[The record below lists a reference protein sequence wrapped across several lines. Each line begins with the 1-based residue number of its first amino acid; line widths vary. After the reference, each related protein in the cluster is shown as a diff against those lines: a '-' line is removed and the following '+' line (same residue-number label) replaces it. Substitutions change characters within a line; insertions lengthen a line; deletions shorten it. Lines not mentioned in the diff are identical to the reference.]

1 MKEKTVFYPVLITQ
15 LPSEDGGG
23 FLAVV
28 PDLPRCISD
37 GETPAEAY
45 ANAQDAI
52 AECIDEAARHG
63 RAIPTPSSP
72 LAA

>member
-1 MKEKTVFYPVLITQ
+1 MDEKTVYYPALITQ
-15 LPSEDGGG
+15 LPKEDGGG

-28 PDLPRCISD
+28 PDLPRCISG

-52 AECIDEAARHG
+52 ADWIDEATRYG